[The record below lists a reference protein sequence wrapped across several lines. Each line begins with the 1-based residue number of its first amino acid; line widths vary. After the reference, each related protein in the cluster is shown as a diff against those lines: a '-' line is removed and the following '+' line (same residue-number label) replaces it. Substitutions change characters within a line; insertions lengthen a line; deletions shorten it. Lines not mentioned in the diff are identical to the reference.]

1 MKIIFRITLDV
12 SYYILGVL
20 NQCAIAIGNSVVWPI
35 LVFCGKQIE
44 KGFWIFYG
52 IAIQPIV
59 DLLYTKYKFLEDQVF
74 IYALGPVCQKI
85 IDNAPEKNPFRSE
98 IRSIGLFKRKFS

>member
-1 MKIIFRITLDV
+1 MDV
-12 SYYILGVL
+12 SYYVLGVL

-35 LVFCGKQIE
+35 VVFCAKQLE

-52 IAIQPIV
+52 VAIQPVI
-59 DLLYTKYKFLEDQVF
+59 DILYEKYKFVEDQVF

-85 IDNAPEKNPFRSE
+85 IDNAPEKNPFRS
-98 IRSIGLFKRKFS
+98 IFMIVYMLKSSYQKF